1 MTSAP
6 AGRTWSSAVSVLL
19 YHTLGI
25 RTFAALV
32 LMQLVLLTLPSA
44 MMNAQQVPATGA
56 LAGRVIADSTSRP
69 VAGAM
74 IAIGETGRSA
84 QSDSAGLF
92 TAVGIPS
99 GIHIVRVR
107 ALGFAPFEQRI
118 RFDSGQRV
126 DVDVALTVLPQT
138 LAGVNVVARPVP
150 SFLKDFDARRR
161 TGMGRFLDT
170 TDIAPYANSQLAT
183 LLSSRVPGVRQ
194 VRFGGRT
201 ALASSRGNASL
212 KEIPGGDTMD
222 RQLGAPR
229 ACYVQIVIDNIT
241 LYQGQ
246 VDEPLFNAD
255 HVNLQAIAAIEF
267 YTVANRPSEFKRAGG
282 GACGTVVI
290 WTKR

>member
-1 MTSAP
+1 
-6 AGRTWSSAVSVLL
+6 
-19 YHTLGI
+19 
-25 RTFAALV
+25 
-32 LMQLVLLTLPSA
+32 
-44 MMNAQQVPATGA
+44 
-56 LAGRVIADSTSRP
+56 
-69 VAGAM
+69 M

-84 QSDSAGLF
+84 QSDSAGAF
-92 TAVGIPS
+92 TAVGIPA
-99 GIHIVRVR
+99 GIHVVRVR
-107 ALGFAPFEQRI
+107 ALGFALYEQRM

-126 DVDVALTVLPQT
+126 AVEVVLTLLPPT
-138 LAGVNVVARPVP
+138 LARVNVVAPSVP
-150 SFLKDFDARRR
+150 SFLRDFDARRR
-161 TGMGRFLDT
+161 TGVGRFLDT
-170 TDIAPYANSQLAT
+170 TDIAPYVNSQLAT
-183 LLSSRVPGVRQ
+183 LLTSRVPGVRQ

-201 ALASSRGNASL
+201 ALASGRGNASL

-267 YTVANRPSEFKRAGG
+267 YTVSNRPSEFKRAGG

>member
-1 MTSAP
+1 MMTAP
-6 AGRTWSSAVSVLL
+6 TNRSCSSAVSP
-19 YHTLGI
+19 

-32 LMQLVLLTLPSA
+32 LIQLVLLSSSSSTT
-44 MMNAQQVPATGA
+44 NAQQVAATGA
-56 LAGRVIADSTSRP
+56 LSGRVIADSTSRP

-84 QSDSAGLF
+84 QSDSAGAF
-92 TAVGIPS
+92 TTVGIPS

-107 ALGFAPFEQRI
+107 ALGFAPFEQRV

-126 DVDVALTVLPQT
+126 EVDIALTMLPQT
-138 LAGVNVVARPVP
+138 LAGVKVVARPVP

-170 TDIAPYANSQLAT
+170 TDIAPYVNSQLAT
-183 LLSSRVPGVRQ
+183 LLTSRVPGVRQ

-212 KEIPGGDTMD
+212 KEIPGGDVMD

-267 YTVANRPSEFKRAGG
+267 YTVSNRPSEFKRAGG